1 MNKEFEKIK
10 KIIARE
16 KEAVKEI
23 DILLKDL
30 AGDPG
35 PSEKRVATNQIA
47 SLKKYLSKTN
57 NSLGEELKSLSLAKK
72 VPKHTPVKEAVKP
85 VEEDHEEEVKFKG
98 KADHKEFELSE
109 LEKLTLKRL
118 KKKEK
123 KKKEKKIKHP
133 SLYVKFSNKVFSE
146 TATKLIQEPFFNRT
160 RRDIIKSNLE
170 ILPRSYLSMML
181 MTSLLAFVASIFLI
195 IFFLFFSFGIEI
207 PFITLASESIWS
219 RLVKT
224 FWMLIV
230 FPLASFALLYLYP
243 GLERK
248 SDENKIN
255 QELPF
260 ATIHMSAV
268 SGSMI
273 DPTKIFSI
281 LVSTGD
287 YPNIS
292 KQFVKLLNQINLQGS
307 SLVNSL
313 RSTAFNSPSEKLSDL
328 MGGLATTITSGGD
341 LPDFFEKRA
350 QSLMLDYRLEKEK
363 YAKTAETFMD
373 IYISVVI
380 AAPMILMLLLI
391 MMNVS
396 GLGGGVSAG
405 TISLI
410 MVLGV
415 SVINFGFLVF
425 LHVRGA
431 TKSS

>member
-410 MVLGV
+410 MVLVV